1 MKKVKTIQ
9 RFLKKEYGPKK
20 LSLPKSLEF
29 LSDVNFHAII
39 EDESSGR
46 VIRTIEIKPT
56 TLKRLVED
64 LNNCLDYLIESD
76 DLIKKSRSESR
87 RLKSENKKLR
97 ENVERHRAL
106 EGALS
111 NARARNEELAKE
123 LQSKELVASQIEAL
137 EKERNDLL
145 TLIENKNSEIQSLH
159 EELTY
164 TVDDDSEIKNTELQ
178 SRIESLEKIID
189 EFDILHLRR
198 SKHPFFD
205 SDKTNKIK
213 NPKPFRG

>member
-76 DLIKKSRSESR
+76 DLIKKSRSENR

-97 ENVERHRAL
+97 ENIERYRAL
-106 EGALS
+106 EQDLS
-111 NARARNEELAKE
+111 NAKERNKQLAIE
-123 LQSKELVASQIEAL
+123 LQSKELVASQVEAL
-137 EKERNDLL
+137 EKEREDLL
-145 TLIENKNSEIQSLH
+145 CLIENKNIEIKNLS
-159 EELTY
+159 EELTCSF
-164 TVDDDSEIKNTELQ
+164 DEDLEIKNIELQ
-178 SRIESLEKIID
+178 ARIDSLEKIID
-189 EFDILHLRR
+189 DFEIFSLR
-198 SKHPFFD
+198 KNKNAFFG
-205 SDKTNKIK
+205 SDMKIV
-213 NPKPFRG
+213 NPKPYRG